1 MKNEEIKHGVSVQK
15 MRWRPGEVN
24 MGKGGTLWAQEEGVK
39 KDAENKEGRG
49 KRGIINKKKR
59 FFFELNIRIRDG
71 GEGIGIRIL
80 SASVFSNSSRYPS
93 WVLFYPLIF
102 M

>member
-1 MKNEEIKHGVSVQK
+1 MVKLLYCVKNGEIKHGVSVQK

-49 KRGIINKKKR
+49 KRGMKV
-59 FFFELNIRIRDG
+59 RIRDG
-71 GEGIGIRIL
+71 GEGIDIGKMNV
-80 SASVFSNSSRYPS
+80 SAFMGAEMPTCPPPPTGDDVSR
-93 WVLFYPLIF
+93 
-102 M
+102 